1 MKKVKVKL
9 EVYPIRL
16 KPETV
21 DGLRVLGAA
30 ERRPWSQY
38 LRNLAE
44 DAVAAVSKLRRK
56 KN

>member
-1 MKKVKVKL
+1 MKKAKVKL

-16 KPETV
+16 RPDTV
-21 DGLRVLGAA
+21 EGLRVLGAA

-44 DAVAAVSKLRRK
+44 DVVVAKSKRSK
-56 KN
+56 KI